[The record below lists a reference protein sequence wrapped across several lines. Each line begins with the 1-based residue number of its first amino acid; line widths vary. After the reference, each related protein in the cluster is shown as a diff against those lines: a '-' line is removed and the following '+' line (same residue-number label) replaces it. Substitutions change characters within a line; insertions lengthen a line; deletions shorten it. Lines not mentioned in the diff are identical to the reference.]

1 MGEDETIDM
10 SHSYSV
16 EDRAP
21 VWTER
26 ASNQGPE
33 IEPKERQAVLGG
45 LCEALQGHRQL

>member
-1 MGEDETIDM
+1 MGKDETIDM

-21 VWTER
+21 VWTEC

-33 IEPKERQAVLGG
+33 IELKERQAVFGR